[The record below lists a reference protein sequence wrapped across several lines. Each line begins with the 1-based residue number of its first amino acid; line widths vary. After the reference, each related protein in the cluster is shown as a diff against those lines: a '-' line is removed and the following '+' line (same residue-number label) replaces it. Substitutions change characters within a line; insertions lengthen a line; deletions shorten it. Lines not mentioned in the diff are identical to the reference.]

1 MTRDEKVQQVSE
13 LTEVVGSASAFYFT
27 DYQGLTVAQATELR
41 NQFRKAGVQYKV
53 AKNTLLRRALSDKGL
68 LTDQIST
75 SMKGQ
80 TAVAFGFEDPAAP
93 ARVLKEFLEKSG
105 AEKPSLKLAWLD
117 GTIYDGKQLKTI
129 AALPTKK
136 DIMASIV
143 GSLASPISGIVGAL
157 GALQRDIVYLID
169 AIEKKKAETAAA

>member
-1 MTRDEKVQQVSE
+1 MTREEKAQAVSE

-41 NQFRKAGVQYKV
+41 NQFRKAGVQFKI

-68 LTDQIST
+68 LTDQISA

-93 ARVLKEFLEKSG
+93 ARVLKDFLEKSNQ
-105 AEKPSLKLAWLD
+105 EKPSLKLAWLD
-117 GTIYDGKQLKTI
+117 GTVYDGKQLKTI

-143 GSLASPISGIVGAL
+143 GSIHAPISGIVGVL
-157 GALQRDIVYLID
+157 GALQRDIVYLMD
-169 AIEKKKAETAAA
+169 AIEKKKAEGAAA

>member
-1 MTRDEKVQQVSE
+1 MTREEKAQAVAE

-41 NQFRKAGVQYKV
+41 NQFRKAGVKFKI

-93 ARVLKEFLEKSG
+93 ARVLKEFLEKSNQD
-105 AEKPSLKLAWLD
+105 KPALKLAWLD
-117 GTIYDGKQLKTI
+117 GTIYDSKQLKTI

-143 GSLASPISGIVGAL
+143 GSIHAPISGIVNVL
-157 GALQRDIVYLID
+157 GALQRDIVYIMD
-169 AIEKKKAETAAA
+169 AIEKKKGETVAA

>member
-1 MTRDEKVQQVSE
+1 MTRDEKVQAVSE

-41 NQFRKAGVQYKV
+41 NQFRKAGVKYKI

-68 LTDQIST
+68 MTDQISA

-93 ARVLKEFLEKSG
+93 ARVLKEFLAKSG
-105 AEKPSLKLAWLD
+105 SEKPALKLAWLD
-117 GTIYDGKQLKTI
+117 GTIYTSKQLNTI
-129 AALPTKK
+129 AALPSKK
-136 DIMASIV
+136 EIMASIV
-143 GSLASPISGIVGAL
+143 GSLAAPMTGIVSVL
-157 GALQRDIVYLID
+157 GALQRDIVYLMD
-169 AIEKKKAETAAA
+169 AIEKQKAETATA

>member
-1 MTRDEKVQQVSE
+1 MTRDEKVQAISE
-13 LTEVVGSASAFYFT
+13 LTEVVGSASSFYFT

-41 NQFRKAGVQYKV
+41 NQFRKAGVKYKI

-68 LTDQIST
+68 LTDQISA

-93 ARVLKEFLEKSG
+93 ARVLKAFLEKTNS
-105 AEKPSLKLAWLD
+105 EKPALKLAWLD
-117 GTIYDGKQLKTI
+117 GTVYNGTQLKTI

-143 GSLASPISGIVGAL
+143 GSIHAPISGIVNVL
-157 GALQRDIVYLID
+157 GALQRDIVYIMD
-169 AIEKKKAETAAA
+169 AIEKKKAEGAAA

>member
-1 MTRDEKVQQVSE
+1 MTRDEKVQAVSE
-13 LTEVVGSASAFYFT
+13 LTEVVGSASSFYFT

-41 NQFRKAGVQYKV
+41 NQFRKAGVKYKI

-68 LTDQIST
+68 LTDQISA

-93 ARVLKEFLEKSG
+93 ARVLKAFLEKSNS
-105 AEKPSLKLAWLD
+105 EKPALKLAWLD
-117 GTIYDGKQLKTI
+117 GMIYDGKQLKTI

-143 GSLASPISGIVGAL
+143 GSIHAPISGIVNVL
-157 GALQRDIVYLID
+157 GALQRDIVYIMD
-169 AIEKKKAETAAA
+169 AIEKKKGETAAA